1 MVIVAIILFI
11 VVVNWGYLLSQSK
24 RKYKEVI
31 KLTMDGLRLQK
42 IAQPMLFL
50 LDKIRLTA
58 RFPIFFYKLQRSI
71 QKLEG
76 EQHAVDLTH
85 LFLAEMLS
93 YSWLLIA
100 LGSVLSFMQGGDM
113 LMLVMGFLLAVLLP
127 VALVN
132 DLYKK
137 VSKREHEILL
147 ELPELLNKIVL
158 LVGAGSTAQQAI
170 IQCLER
176 KVNEQTH
183 PLYRE
188 LLQMQREWES
198 GYSFQQALE
207 AFSKRCGVQEVSVFT
222 TTMLLNYRRGGQD
235 FALALRELSHSL
247 WEKRKSVSRTLGEQA
262 SSKLVFPMVFIFIAL
277 VILIGAPGFMMM
289 NF

>member
-1 MVIVAIILFI
+1 MVMVVMLFFIMVIIWAYLFA
-11 VVVNWGYLLSQSK
+11 QSNK
-24 RKYKEVI
+24 KYKEVI
-31 KLTMDGLRLQK
+31 KLTMDGIRLQK

-50 LDKIRLTA
+50 LDKVRLTA

-76 EQHAVDLTH
+76 EKHAAELAH

-93 YSWLLIA
+93 YSWLLIV
-100 LGSVLSFMQGGDM
+100 LGSGVALIQRGDT
-113 LMLVMGFLLAVLLP
+113 LMLVMGMLLAVLLP
-127 VALVN
+127 IALVK

-137 VSKREHEILL
+137 VSQREHAILL

-176 KVNEQTH
+176 KKNDQTH

-188 LLQMQREWES
+188 LLQMKREWES

-247 WEKRKSVSRTLGEQA
+247 WEKRKTVSKTLGEQA

-289 NF
+289 SF

>member
-31 KLTMDGLRLQK
+31 KLTMDGIRLQK

-50 LDKIRLTA
+50 LDKVRLTA

-76 EQHAVDLTH
+76 EKHAVDLTH